1 MPVSVTRADSR
12 DDDGEATA
20 RANRDDELWRE
31 AVIGVGTDDTG
42 PHHRYQLLVSGSLTC
57 PFATVIP
64 TAIPPE
70 QRLSCPFDTR
80 RR

>member
-1 MPVSVTRADSR
+1 MPLSVTRADSR
-12 DDDGEATA
+12 DDDGEAGA
-20 RANRDDELWRE
+20 RARRDDELWLK
-31 AVIGVGTDDTG
+31 AVIGVGTDDAG
-42 PHHRYQLLVSGSLTC
+42 LRDCPCLRVSVSLTC
-57 PFATVIP
+57 PFAPVIP